1 MPCRRNSEGVR
12 IVSNS
17 YGCKTSATPDCYS
30 ANFERA
36 INAFAKQGG
45 LFVVS
50 AGNDGDSNDKV
61 WMRLIKEWSDSCPL
75 MCKHEYTLEGRT
87 VGRHRKCHSISFS
100 LS

>member
-1 MPCRRNSEGVR
+1 MR

-36 INAFAKQGG
+36 IQSFAKQGG

-50 AGNDGDSNDKV
+50 AGNDGDSNDQV
-61 WMRLIKEWSDSCPL
+61 LVGLI
-75 MCKHEYTLEGRT
+75 
-87 VGRHRKCHSISFS
+87 
-100 LS
+100 

>member
-1 MPCRRNSEGVR
+1 MPRRRNSEGVR

-50 AGNDGDSNDKV
+50 AGNDGDSNDQV
-61 WMRLIKEWSDSCPL
+61 LMRP
-75 MCKHEYTLEGRT
+75 
-87 VGRHRKCHSISFS
+87 V
-100 LS
+100 

>member
-1 MPCRRNSEGVR
+1 VR

-50 AGNDGDSNDKV
+50 AGNDGDSNDQV
-61 WMRLIKEWSDSCPL
+61 LMRP
-75 MCKHEYTLEGRT
+75 
-87 VGRHRKCHSISFS
+87 V
-100 LS
+100 